1 MHERESYAARI
12 RDTPENRKSA
22 CYSFQ
27 FNRRYNRTALVV
39 ARTLHRTRICAR
51 HVCGTTVSQENGH
64 DSATSFIDRDVETL
78 QERNICPSFRSP
90 LPSHTR
96 PSFLHEF
103 QLAGR
108 RSKQEREWLVRR
120 WCGVRKRQTLVPFR
134 GLIPENGTVFSFLFR
149 YIEYSIF
156 NNNNTLLRIYNFN
169 NLDNS
174 WNL

>member
-27 FNRRYNRTALVV
+27 FNRRSNRTALVV
-39 ARTLHRTRICAR
+39 TRTLHRTRICAR

-108 RSKQEREWLVRR
+108 RSKRMVGAALV
-120 WCGVRKRQTLVPFR
+120 WRKETTNARSVSRFNSGKR
-134 GLIPENGTVFSFLFR
+134 NSFFFSVSVHR
-149 YIEYSIF
+149 IF
-156 NNNNTLLRIYNFN
+156 NI
-169 NLDNS
+169 
-174 WNL
+174 

>member
-1 MHERESYAARI
+1 MMHERESYAARI
-12 RDTPENRKSA
+12 RDTPKNRKSA

-27 FNRRYNRTALVV
+27 FNRRSNRTALVV
-39 ARTLHRTRICAR
+39 TRTLHRTRICAR

-108 RSKQEREWLVRR
+108 RSKRMVGAALVWRKETTNARR
-120 WCGVRKRQTLVPFR
+120 
-134 GLIPENGTVFSFLFR
+134 LIPENGTVFSFLFR

-156 NNNNTLLRIYNFN
+156 NNAAAYL
-169 NLDNS
+169 
-174 WNL
+174 

>member
-27 FNRRYNRTALVV
+27 FNRRCNRTALVV

-90 LPSHTR
+90 LPPPT
-96 PSFLHEF
+96 
-103 QLAGR
+103 
-108 RSKQEREWLVRR
+108 LVRHFSTSFSWPAEGASGKENG
-120 WCGVRKRQTLVPFR
+120 WCGVGVA
-134 GLIPENGTVFSFLFR
+134 
-149 YIEYSIF
+149 
-156 NNNNTLLRIYNFN
+156 
-169 NLDNS
+169 
-174 WNL
+174 